1 MQTSAFKFQT
11 KDEKSYSTLAAFAAT
26 LSVPMTLL
34 PEQKAIVIASE
45 AAKMANDFI
54 DSEGLD
60 FYSVIFEH
68 SDGDIDDLLAD
79 PTTDAAELRILA
91 NSLRNAQKG
100 LEGDIDDTIRE
111 RNEINGKLEKA
122 ERDRDMFFDWYKDH
136 KDKYAK
142 LREQVNAISVL
153 IGSVC
158 PEE

>member
-26 LSVPMTLL
+26 LSVPVTLY
-34 PEQKAIVIASE
+34 PEQKTIVIASD

-60 FYSVIFEH
+60 FYSVIFEF

-79 PTTDAAELRILA
+79 PTTDPAELRILA
-91 NSLRNAQKG
+91 QSLRDEQKAW
-100 LEGDIDDTIRE
+100 EEDMKEITDE

-122 ERDRDMFFDWYKDH
+122 ERDRDLFYDWYKEH
-136 KDKYAK
+136 KDKYTN
-142 LREQVNAISVL
+142 LYDRVNAISVL
-153 IGSVC
+153 LGSVC
-158 PEE
+158 H